1 MRFILLSVLAITICS
16 CKTKKSDTVNFNK
29 PESVVRAYY
38 KAFSE
43 LDFTKAA
50 EYSTEE
56 SKPIMNMMDQ
66 MMAMME
72 ADTLTAIKAQ
82 AKEANKNVKTVTCTD
97 AENGMKTC
105 TVCCDPAGKAFEAPI
120 LVKKENGKWL
130 VHTPKEM
137 PIDGEAVPEEPVGN

>member
-16 CKTKKSDTVNFNK
+16 CKTKQSDAVNFNK

-50 EYSTEE
+50 EYSTKE
-56 SKPIMNMMDQ
+56 SKEMITMMDQ
-66 MMAMME
+66 VLAMME
-72 ADTLTAIKAQ
+72 PDTLTAIKAQ
-82 AKEANKNVKTVTCTD
+82 AKEANKNVQTITCKDSGTD
-97 AENGMKTC
+97 MKTC
-105 TVCCDPAGKAFEAPI
+105 TVCCDDAGNAFEAPI
-120 LVKKENGKWL
+120 LVKKEDGKWL

-137 PIDGEAVPEEPVGN
+137 PTDGEAVPEEPVGN